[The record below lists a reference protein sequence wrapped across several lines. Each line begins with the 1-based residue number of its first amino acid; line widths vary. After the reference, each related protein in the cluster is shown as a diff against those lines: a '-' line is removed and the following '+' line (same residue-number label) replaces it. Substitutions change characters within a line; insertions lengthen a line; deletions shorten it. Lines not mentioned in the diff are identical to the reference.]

1 MYMYLVPWHI
11 NIAIYCGFP
20 CLLSLQMPPKPRKV
34 APRRS
39 TRATRPPAKLSDTKA
54 AAPRGRNAVEPPR
67 ETEYSVSSDGS
78 VEVNPPRGRP
88 PKPRARTARRDD
100 ASTSSERSHDPDS
113 SPSTPKRRKV
123 PTKVYRSRS
132 HYASD
137 LASSEDESPPAP
149 RERSRHAHKHQRRAK
164 SRRGRSTHKSR
175 RKSRGHKRRRSN
187 NSDSARSSSS
197 SSSSASEFSSSDD
210 AAELKRKL
218 HRQARH
224 EREHGPVPQEGLTE
238 HLGVSVKKSIRKKIH
253 KNKFVNLIKLLPQMR
268 SKHPHKAAP
277 REILNIDAWSDAFL
291 IYAAIYLEKYPEE
304 ARGMLKYA
312 SVIRGIARQSRGLG
326 WKQYDENFRKSREA
340 NVHKYAW
347 VSTNWGL
354 LYNFGI
360 MSVSAAYANP
370 GQANCGDSFR
380 GDGQNSGRSQSGSRT
395 EGIPRSFCFSYH
407 GKGARCKAGAGCKY
421 KHTCPK
427 CQAAHSL
434 FHCDSS
440 GQPGSGADSS
450 DGPMAL

>member
-1 MYMYLVPWHI
+1 M
-11 NIAIYCGFP
+11 
-20 CLLSLQMPPKPRKV
+20 
-34 APRRS
+34 
-39 TRATRPPAKLSDTKA
+39 
-54 AAPRGRNAVEPPR
+54 
-67 ETEYSVSSDGS
+67 
-78 VEVNPPRGRP
+78 
-88 PKPRARTARRDD
+88 
-100 ASTSSERSHDPDS
+100 
-113 SPSTPKRRKV
+113 
-123 PTKVYRSRS
+123 
-132 HYASD
+132 
-137 LASSEDESPPAP
+137 ES
-149 RERSRHAHKHQRRAK
+149 
-164 SRRGRSTHKSR
+164 
-175 RKSRGHKRRRSN
+175 
-187 NSDSARSSSS
+187 
-197 SSSSASEFSSSDD
+197 SSSDD

-224 EREHGPVPQEGLTE
+224 EREHGPVHQEGLTE

-268 SKHPHKAAP
+268 SKHPHKSAP

-312 SVIRGIARQSRGLG
+312 SVIRGIARYASVIRGIARQSRGLG

-340 NVHKYAW
+340 NVHMYAW
-347 VSTNWGL
+347 VNTNWGL

-360 MSVSAAYANP
+360 MSVSAAYP
-370 GQANCGDSFR
+370 GHMGQANRGDSFR
-380 GDGQNSGRSQSGSRT
+380 GEPFRDDGRSQSGSRT

-440 GQPGSGADSS
+440 GQP
-450 DGPMAL
+450 